1 MNFSLKRKIFSFFI
15 AIDFG
20 LLLFLNSFLTAKIEV
35 SAAENAAGISDT
47 AEASSAGILSDTA
60 ETNRIDGWPQGP
72 EVSAEAAIL
81 IEANTGA
88 ILYEKNVHDH
98 HYPASITK
106 ILTAYIARQNSDLKE
121 VVEYSSKAV
130 NSINWREDSNIG
142 IKAGE
147 SLTMEQSLYSLLVGS
162 ANECGNAIGEHI
174 SGSMEAFAE
183 LMNQTAQEIGC
194 VDSHFVTTN
203 GIHDENHYTSAY
215 DMAQIARKF
224 FSDEL
229 LCKMSSQTSYEM
241 PASSTLSQDLLAS
254 CKNQL
259 LPGRKYAYEYLVGSK
274 TGYTDLAR
282 QNLVSCAEKDG
293 LKLICVVMK
302 DEAPMQYTDTVDLF
316 NYGFSNFKTVNV
328 SENDTTYSVRSN
340 SFFTTENDIFGN
352 STPILSLDSDACLIL
367 PADADFKDV
376 TSELSYEN
384 LEAGQA
390 AMVYYYYKDQPVGK
404 AAVLFSSHGAS
415 FDFEEDET
423 AAADD
428 TSAASADGTS
438 TAGADDTSAA
448 GSDSA
453 SAMSSDNAST
463 AGAATDGASATAA
476 DGASAADADSASA
489 SAAPETTIAAA
500 SLKQDAPLLN
510 SQNIIYLNLRRV
522 LFAVLGLA
530 VIVAI
535 GFTVFIILRNRR
547 LSRRRRDIMRRRR
560 RKKNKVID
568 FDRYDRL

>member
-1 MNFSLKRKIFSFFI
+1 MNFSLKRKIFSFLI

-20 LLLFLNSFLTAKIEV
+20 LLLFLNVFLTAGINTL
-35 SAAENAAGISDT
+35 AAETAAGISDP
-47 AEASSAGILSDTA
+47 AESASGILSDTA

-72 EVSAEAAIL
+72 EVGAESAIL

-106 ILTAYIARQNSDLKE
+106 ILTAYIARQKSELNE

-147 SLTMEQSLYSLLVGS
+147 ALTMEQSLYSLLVGS

-224 FSDEL
+224 FSDDL
-229 LCKMSSQTSYEM
+229 LCKMSSQSSYELR
-241 PASSTLSQDLLAS
+241 ASSTLSQDLWAS

-302 DEAPMQYTDTVDLF
+302 DESPMQYTDTIDLF
-316 NYGFSNFKTVNV
+316 NYGFSNFKAVNV

-340 SFFTTENDIFGN
+340 SFFVTENDIFGN
-352 STPILSLDSDACLIL
+352 STPILSLDSDASLIL

-415 FDFEEDET
+415 FDFEEE
-423 AAADD
+423 
-428 TSAASADGTS
+428 ASA
-438 TAGADDTSAA
+438 
-448 GSDSA
+448 
-453 SAMSSDNAST
+453 
-463 AGAATDGASATAA
+463 AA
-476 DGASAADADSASA
+476 DGASTTAANDDSTAGAYDSSAADANDSLVTDADQASVA
-489 SAAPETTIAAA
+489 AAPETSIAAT
-500 SLKQDAPLLN
+500 SLKQEAPLLN
-510 SQNIIYLNLRRV
+510 SQNIIYLNLRRI
-522 LFAVLGLA
+522 LYAVLGVA

-535 GFTVFIILRNRR
+535 GFAAFIILRNRR

>member
-1 MNFSLKRKIFSFFI
+1 MNFSLKRKIFSFLI

-20 LLLFLNSFLTAKIEV
+20 LLLFLNVFLTAGINTL
-35 SAAENAAGISDT
+35 AAETAAGISDP
-47 AEASSAGILSDTA
+47 AESASGILSDTA

-72 EVSAEAAIL
+72 EVGAESAIL

-106 ILTAYIARQNSDLKE
+106 ILTAYIARQKSELNE

-147 SLTMEQSLYSLLVGS
+147 ALTMEQSLYSLLVGS

-224 FSDEL
+224 FSDDL
-229 LCKMSSQTSYEM
+229 LCKMSSQSSYEL
-241 PASSTLSQDLLAS
+241 PASSTLSQDLWAS

-302 DEAPMQYTDTVDLF
+302 DESPMQYTDTIDLF
-316 NYGFSNFKTVNV
+316 NYGFSNFKAVNV

-340 SFFTTENDIFGN
+340 SFFVTENDIFGN
-352 STPILSLDSDACLIL
+352 STPILSLDSDASLIL

-415 FDFEEDET
+415 FDFEEDE
-423 AAADD
+423 ALA
-428 TSAASADGTS
+428 
-438 TAGADDTSAA
+438 
-448 GSDSA
+448 
-453 SAMSSDNAST
+453 
-463 AGAATDGASATAA
+463 AA
-476 DGASAADADSASA
+476 DGASTTAADDDSTAGAHDSSAADANDSLVTDADQASVA
-489 SAAPETTIAAA
+489 AAPETSIAAT
-500 SLKQDAPLLN
+500 SLKQEAPLLN
-510 SQNIIYLNLRRV
+510 SQNIIYLNLRRI
-522 LFAVLGLA
+522 LYAVLGVA

-535 GFTVFIILRNRR
+535 GFAAFIILRNRR

>member
-1 MNFSLKRKIFSFFI
+1 MNFSLKRKIFSFLI

-20 LLLFLNSFLTAKIEV
+20 LLLFLNVFLTAGINTL
-35 SAAENAAGISDT
+35 AAETAAGISDP
-47 AEASSAGILSDTA
+47 AESASGILSDTA

-72 EVSAEAAIL
+72 EVGAESAIL

-106 ILTAYIARQNSDLKE
+106 ILTAYIARQKSELNE

-147 SLTMEQSLYSLLVGS
+147 ALTMEQSLYSLLVGS

-203 GIHDENHYTSAY
+203 GKYDENHYTSAY

-224 FSDEL
+224 FSDDL
-229 LCKMSSQTSYEM
+229 LCKMSSQSSYEL
-241 PASSTLSQDLLAS
+241 PASSTLSQDLWAS

-302 DEAPMQYTDTVDLF
+302 DESPMQYTDTIDLF
-316 NYGFSNFKTVNV
+316 NYGFSNFKAVNV

-340 SFFTTENDIFGN
+340 SFFVTENDIFGN
-352 STPILSLDSDACLIL
+352 STPILSLDSDASLIL

-415 FDFEEDET
+415 FDFEEE
-423 AAADD
+423 
-428 TSAASADGTS
+428 ASV
-438 TAGADDTSAA
+438 
-448 GSDSA
+448 
-453 SAMSSDNAST
+453 
-463 AGAATDGASATAA
+463 AA
-476 DGASAADADSASA
+476 DGASTTAADDDSTAGAYDSSAADANDSLVTDADQASVA
-489 SAAPETTIAAA
+489 AAPETSIAAT
-500 SLKQDAPLLN
+500 SLKQEAPLLN
-510 SQNIIYLNLRRV
+510 SQNIIYLNLRRI
-522 LFAVLGLA
+522 LYAVLGVA

-535 GFTVFIILRNRR
+535 GFAAFIILRNRR

>member
-1 MNFSLKRKIFSFFI
+1 MNFSLKRKIFSFLI

-20 LLLFLNSFLTAKIEV
+20 LLLFLNVFLTAGINTL
-35 SAAENAAGISDT
+35 AAETAAGISDP
-47 AEASSAGILSDTA
+47 AESASGILSDTA

-72 EVSAEAAIL
+72 EVGAESAIL

-106 ILTAYIARQNSDLKE
+106 ILTAYIARQKSELNE

-147 SLTMEQSLYSLLVGS
+147 ALTMEQSLYSLLVGS

-224 FSDEL
+224 FSDDL
-229 LCKMSSQTSYEM
+229 LCKMSSQSSYEL
-241 PASSTLSQDLLAS
+241 PASSTLSQDLWAS

-302 DEAPMQYTDTVDLF
+302 DESPMQYTDTIDLF
-316 NYGFSNFKTVNV
+316 NYGFSNFKAVNV

-340 SFFTTENDIFGN
+340 SFFVTENDIFGN
-352 STPILSLDSDACLIL
+352 STPILSLDSDASLIL

-415 FDFEEDET
+415 FDFEEE
-423 AAADD
+423 
-428 TSAASADGTS
+428 ASA
-438 TAGADDTSAA
+438 
-448 GSDSA
+448 
-453 SAMSSDNAST
+453 
-463 AGAATDGASATAA
+463 AA
-476 DGASAADADSASA
+476 DGASTTAADDDSTAGAYDSSAADANDSLVTDADQASVA
-489 SAAPETTIAAA
+489 AAPETSIAAT
-500 SLKQDAPLLN
+500 SLKQEAPLLN
-510 SQNIIYLNLRRV
+510 SQNIIYLNLRRI
-522 LFAVLGLA
+522 LYAVLGVA

-535 GFTVFIILRNRR
+535 GFAAFIILRNRR

>member
-1 MNFSLKRKIFSFFI
+1 MNFSLKRKIFSFLI

-20 LLLFLNSFLTAKIEV
+20 LLLFLNGFLTTSIEA
-35 SAAENAAGISDT
+35 SATESSAGISDT
-47 AEASSAGILSDTA
+47 AGAESDGILSDGA
-60 ETNRIDGWPQGP
+60 DTNAIDGWPQGP
-72 EVSAEAAIL
+72 EVGAESAIL

-88 ILYEKNVHDH
+88 ILYEKNVHNH

-106 ILTAYIARQNSDLKE
+106 ILTAYIARQKSELNE

-147 SLTMEQSLYSLLVGS
+147 ALTMEQSLYSLLVGS

-224 FSDEL
+224 FSDDL
-229 LCKMSSQTSYEM
+229 LCKMSSQSSYEL
-241 PASSTLSQDLLAS
+241 PASSTLSQDLWAS

-302 DEAPMQYTDTVDLF
+302 DESPMQYTDTIDLF
-316 NYGFSNFKTVNV
+316 NYGFSNFKAVNV

-340 SFFTTENDIFGN
+340 SFFVTENDIFGN
-352 STPILSLDSDACLIL
+352 STPILSLDSDASLIL

-376 TSELSYEN
+376 ISELSYEN

-415 FDFEEDET
+415 FDFEEE
-423 AAADD
+423 
-428 TSAASADGTS
+428 ASA
-438 TAGADDTSAA
+438 
-448 GSDSA
+448 
-453 SAMSSDNAST
+453 
-463 AGAATDGASATAA
+463 AA
-476 DGASAADADSASA
+476 DGASTAAADGTAGTSAAGTEGA
-489 SAAPETTIAAA
+489 SAANAALDSDSAGADSSSLTAAGGSSTSPETTIAAA

-535 GFTVFIILRNRR
+535 GFAVFIILRNCR